1 MKLCKNHVSPLYFR
15 PRPATMDS
23 LTGAT
28 LLKADGSKV
37 AAEAALDGKVGR
49 LWYTALAEF

>member
-1 MKLCKNHVSPLYFR
+1 MKFCKNHVSPLYFR